1 VRRRRRIGPSWWF
14 VLPAVL
20 LYGAMW
26 VYPTL
31 SGVRYAFTDWNGL
44 DPHTRFVGLA
54 NFRRM
59 AQDEQVTS
67 AIPTTLLLA
76 ACIVVLKIGLGLLLA
91 LALNRPLR
99 TRGTLRTVFFL
110 PVILTPVIMAFVW
123 KYIYGNAG
131 ALNQLLDTVGLH
143 GWREPWLGTPHLAL
157 ASIVVVSTWQTA
169 GLAMVI
175 FLAGLQGVPREL
187 VEAAMLDGASPWHCF
202 RHITLPMLAPAITV
216 NAVIALIH
224 GLRIFD
230 QVYVLTEGGPGY
242 ATETIATAIYKI
254 AFQFAEYGYGSSL
267 SLVFAA
273 VVAAAVFT
281 TAWVLRRRELAIA

>member
-1 VRRRRRIGPSWWF
+1 
-14 VLPAVL
+14 
-20 LYGAMW
+20 
-26 VYPTL
+26 
-31 SGVRYAFTDWNGL
+31 VRYAFTNWNGL
-44 DPHTRFVGLA
+44 DPHTSFVGLA

-59 AQDEQVTS
+59 MQDEQVLA

-91 LALNRPLR
+91 LALNRQLR
-99 TRGTLRTVFFL
+99 TRGVLRTVFFL
-110 PVILTPVIMAFVW
+110 PVILTPVIMSFVW
-123 KYIYGNAG
+123 KYIYGNTG
-131 ALNQLLDTVGLH
+131 ALNQLIAGIGLP
-143 GWREPWLGTPHLAL
+143 GLREPWLGTPHLAL
-157 ASIVVVSTWQTA
+157 ASIIVVSTWQTA

-187 VEAAMLDGASPWHCF
+187 VEAAMLDGASAWHCF

-254 AFQFAEYGYGSSL
+254 AFEFAEYGYGSSL
-267 SLVFAA
+267 SLVFSL
-273 VVAAAVFT
+273 VVAAVVFT
-281 TAWVLRRRELAIA
+281 TAWLLRRRELAIA